1 MVHLLLSLG
10 FTALLFVGF
19 RSIWHDLTRPLV
31 MQPWDDE
38 QRFALPVPAAAASA
52 TGPGASVT
60 VLHPA
65 VRLARPAAASV
76 QALPLAA

>member
-38 QRFALPVPAAAASA
+38 QRFALPVPAAASA

-60 VLHPA
+60 VLHQA
-65 VRLARPAAASV
+65 GRLAQPAAASA